1 LRFPPEPTLRGPRYV
16 RCTVYL
22 HGRLALHLKRH
33 AESESWQL
41 ADLARGMIIAG
52 LTFRHIYDSEK
63 ERSLERFVTA
73 TGALKFIGP
82 VRRRY
87 SPRGLGRGEWVTI
100 HLPLGFLKQVAMW
113 ARSHRRSRNDALSLL
128 LQDGLLLYVTAYK
141 RFQEPAIETRNHRA
155 AAGSQ
160 NQGPGDKES
169 SVTSGS

>member
-1 LRFPPEPTLRGPRYV
+1 MWEVCARGNKLRFPPDSSPRGPRYV

-22 HGRLALHLKRH
+22 HGRLARHLKRH
-33 AESESWQL
+33 AELESWQL

-73 TGALKFIGP
+73 TGALEIIGP

-87 SPRGLGRGEWVTI
+87 SPRGLGRGDWVSI

-113 ARSHRRSRNDALSLL
+113 ARSHGRSRNDALSLL

-141 RFQEPAIETRNHRA
+141 RFLEAAHKSPRSCGRPSEPGLN
-155 AAGSQ
+155 
-160 NQGPGDKES
+160 
-169 SVTSGS
+169 